1 MEWHMGGKEKQ
12 SLQNYVYLD
21 EKVVSSR
28 HRLHNVPALQIAF
41 VYLIFL
47 LSFV

>member
-1 MEWHMGGKEKQ
+1 MGGKEKQ

-28 HRLHNVPALQIAF
+28 HRLHNVPALQIAL
-41 VYLIFL
+41 VYFTFR